1 MFLCDIQDEIAY
13 AYFNPIGLITS
24 RHTHY
29 LTKSE
34 EVDKITQTIM
44 GYGQLYTKISVK

>member
-1 MFLCDIQDEIAY
+1 MFLRDIQDKIAC

-24 RHTHY
+24 RHTYY

-34 EVDKITQTIM
+34 EVDKITHAIM
-44 GYGQLYTKISVK
+44 GYGQLYTKILLK